1 MQVSRENLKIPNM
14 LKALSLILS
23 KRYPKG
29 EKNCK
34 KFFSISVIILLQ
46 VKLVLLL
53 HNYCVSRIKQMGN
66 CNILILF
73 FHHQCL

>member
-34 KFFSISVIILLQ
+34 KFFSISVIILL
-46 VKLVLLL
+46 
-53 HNYCVSRIKQMGN
+53 
-66 CNILILF
+66 
-73 FHHQCL
+73 